1 MKIQAFSKAYNN
13 KIDWIKTYKE
23 DQEWVFL
30 AESIMQ
36 ANAQDKKMKG
46 GKRMNELVGIF

>member
-1 MKIQAFSKAYNN
+1 M
-13 KIDWIKTYKE
+13 TYKE

-46 GKRMNELVGIF
+46 M

>member
-1 MKIQAFSKAYNN
+1 M
-13 KIDWIKTYKE
+13 IKQIGLRHIKKTR
-23 DQEWVFL
+23 DVFL

-46 GKRMNELVGIF
+46 M